1 MNQPENP
8 IDMDQNSPETSEPRT
23 RRKPS
28 RGAYLIPSLFTV
40 GSMALGFYS
49 IVLGLRG
56 EFQLAVLLIFLAA
69 FLDGLD
75 GRIAR
80 VTMTESDFGREYD
93 SLADLM
99 TFGVAPALLCY
110 LWGLDTFGRIGWLV
124 PFLFAVCA
132 ATRLARFNVH
142 TGTQDKRFFVGL
154 PAPAA
159 AGGLGSLLYVADAS
173 IDASTETLLAVGR
186 LGLLSALL
194 IFGLLMLSTFR
205 YYSFKELDPRRR
217 WSFRIVVPIALTLLL
232 VVLHPPAVFLL
243 VSGAYALSGPL
254 LWLKGRIRPGA
265 VEALSSEALDSTAG
279 SRVAGSPLPLA
290 AHRLVETADDS
301 NNPDDPDS
309 SNNRN

>member
-1 MNQPENP
+1 M
-8 IDMDQNSPETSEPRT
+8 MDSDPTNGATEP

-28 RGAYLIPSLFTV
+28 RGAYLIPSLFTI
-40 GSMALGFYS
+40 GSMALGFYAL
-49 IVLGLRG
+49 VLGLRG

-110 LWGLDTFGRIGWLV
+110 IWGLDRFGRIGWLV

-173 IDASTETLLAVGR
+173 IDSATGTLMTVSR
-186 LGLLSALL
+186 LGLMSALL
-194 IFGLLMLSTFR
+194 VFGMLMLSTFR

-217 WSFRIVVPIALTLLL
+217 WSFRIVVPIVFTLLL
-232 VVLHPPAVFLL
+232 VLLHPPAFFLL

-254 LWLKGRIRPGA
+254 LWLSGRLRPG
-265 VEALSSEALDSTAG
+265 TATATTE
-279 SRVAGSPLPLA
+279 SQQAAQRLA
-290 AHRLVETADDS
+290 ADAQDHRDLDRRSTE
-301 NNPDDPDS
+301 P
-309 SNNRN
+309 